1 MKILGVNVNMN
12 LLLIWMIIFE
22 MEENDDLHDSLIK
35 EDNSLANFH
44 KRKINGFS

>member
-1 MKILGVNVNMN
+1 MSTKN
-12 LLLIWMIIFE
+12 LLLIWVIIFE
-22 MEENDDLHDSLIK
+22 MEENDDSLIK